1 MYWIR
6 SDSFPDFA
14 LYTLL
19 TLMWVIGGWLIATHA
34 FKQRSNERF
43 LTGLGIGL
51 LLFITMSNLLA
62 NFLPSS
68 LTFWTA
74 STLVLLFG
82 LFVAWRSKLRPWLAL
97 SDIREW
103 RLLLSLV
110 GLTLLFTLIGR
121 GFALYDDYLHIPLVS
136 TMATGN
142 IPPTFYLNPEL
153 HFAYHYGL
161 QIFAASLSQLGGF
174 FPWSAWDLSK
184 AFAIAL
190 TILLSWL
197 YYRQVLRDHMG
208 ATFGSILIALSS
220 GARWLL
226 LFIPLA
232 ILANISNTIQM
243 TNTGADT
250 AVDLISA
257 LSQPWIAEGSAPFP
271 FPFSFYNGLF
281 LPLILALG
289 ASGALP
295 YMTLVLLL
303 LLNRLRRFSTPGII
317 TLILLFASLALSA
330 EFIYVILWAGIALAI
345 IIYLIQRWRKHK
357 PVSKGF
363 IIQWGLILVISGILS
378 ITQGAFLT
386 EAARN
391 FLLAMQGVE
400 SGTGGSYD
408 YFSFALRWPPAMDTA
423 HLGELSLLNPAQL
436 VVLLAELGLTLF
448 LAPLVTIYAWRQ
460 IPRRKWIA
468 AGLGIAAAISFL
480 MAVFLRYG
488 VERSSNRLPSIA
500 LWIWILLGW
509 PILWKMFQKGTH
521 LQRYLLGLGYGI
533 TIFSGAVLLAV
544 SITSLPAPQ
553 LTYFVNS
560 NDARLSDTYWDRLPE
575 NAQIF
580 DRIPER
586 AVALFGRPSK
596 ANLDFYHPLPEW
608 SALLADPDPVRMAE
622 AGYSFVYIDDVWW
635 WEMEQEQREAFNH
648 PCVSLYAEMETD
660 DGDFRW
666 LVDVR
671 DCR

>member
-1 MYWIR
+1 
-6 SDSFPDFA
+6 
-14 LYTLL
+14 
-19 TLMWVIGGWLIATHA
+19 
-34 FKQRSNERF
+34 
-43 LTGLGIGL
+43 
-51 LLFITMSNLLA
+51 
-62 NFLPSS
+62 
-68 LTFWTA
+68 
-74 STLVLLFG
+74 
-82 LFVAWRSKLRPWLAL
+82 
-97 SDIREW
+97 
-103 RLLLSLV
+103 
-110 GLTLLFTLIGR
+110 
-121 GFALYDDYLHIPLVS
+121 
-136 TMATGN
+136 
-142 IPPTFYLNPEL
+142 
-153 HFAYHYGL
+153 
-161 QIFAASLSQLGGF
+161 
-174 FPWSAWDLSK
+174 
-184 AFAIAL
+184 
-190 TILLSWL
+190 
-197 YYRQVLRDHMG
+197 
-208 ATFGSILIALSS
+208 
-220 GARWLL
+220 
-226 LFIPLA
+226 
-232 ILANISNTIQM
+232 M

-281 LPLILALG
+281 TPLVLAFG

-303 LLNRLRRFSTPGII
+303 ILTHLRRFTIPGII

-345 IIYLIQRWRKHK
+345 TIYLIQRWRKHK

-408 YFSFALRWPPAMDTA
+408 YFSFALRWPPALDTA

-436 VVLLAELGLTLF
+436 VVLLAELGLALF
-448 LAPLVTIYAWRQ
+448 LAPFVTLYAWRQ
-460 IPRRKWIA
+460 IPRQKWIA

-488 VERSSNRLPSIA
+488 VERSSTRLPATA

-509 PILWKMFQKGTH
+509 PILWKIFQKGTR

-533 TIFSGAVLLAV
+533 TIFSGAVLLTV

-622 AGYSFVYIDDVWW
+622 AGYSFIYVDDVWW

>member
-14 LYTLL
+14 IYMLL
-19 TLMWVIGGWLIATHA
+19 TLLWVIGGWLIATHA
-34 FKQRSNERF
+34 FKQRSSERF

-62 NFLPSS
+62 NLLPSS

-74 STLVLLFG
+74 SALILLFG
-82 LFVAWRSKLRPWLAL
+82 LFVAWRSKLRPWLDL
-97 SDIREW
+97 SDLREW
-103 RLLLSLV
+103 RLLFSLV
-110 GLTLLFTLIGR
+110 GLTVLFTLIGR
-121 GFALYDDYLHIPLVS
+121 GLALFDDYLHIPLVS
-136 TMATGN
+136 TMAAGN
-142 IPPTFYLNPEL
+142 IPPNFYLNPEM

-161 QIFAASLSQLGGF
+161 QVLAASLSQLGGF

-197 YYRQVLRDHMG
+197 YYRRVLRDHMG

-232 ILANISNTIQM
+232 ILANISNTVQM

-281 LPLILALG
+281 TPLVLAFG

-303 LLNRLRRFSTPGII
+303 ILTRLRRFTIPGII

-363 IIQWGLILVISGILS
+363 IIQWGLILVISGVLS

-408 YFSFALRWPPAMDTA
+408 YFSFAFRWPPALDTA
-423 HLGELSLLNPAQL
+423 HFGELSLLNPAQL
-436 VVLLAELGLTLF
+436 VVLLAELGLALF
-448 LAPLVTIYAWRQ
+448 LAPFVTLYAWRQ

-488 VERSSNRLPSIA
+488 VERSSTRLPSFA

-509 PILWKMFQKGTH
+509 PILWKMFQKGTR

-533 TIFSGAVLLAV
+533 TIFSGAVLLTV

-608 SALLADPDPVRMAE
+608 VVLMDDPDPVRMAE

-648 PCVSLYAEMETD
+648 ACVSLYAEMETD